1 MRGVL
6 VVHIKRARNLV
17 PRDKN
22 GFSDP
27 YAVVVVHG
35 MRRFRTD
42 VKYANL
48 NPVWDQFGHYSGTLG
63 SFVKSAMIV
72 KLYDYDRLNFNDPLG
87 VAAIDLTP
95 LLEQSKLSARNVPL
109 TGVDHGTIDVAV
121 HFEQTAV
128 NFAYPTPVAA
138 SAFEAIHEAI
148 IDTPSDASWAEHQRD
163 VLLAFLATHKVFTYI
178 TAVWIVAVVVW
189 IILLVLVIPMN
200 LGVVPW
206 DAGAYGLTEGQLK
219 HAWVVCNTVVCSL
232 FTWQRWKALFEG
244 YNIAWLQVSRL
255 TVFECGSIQRS

>member
-1 MRGVL
+1 MSSTFSAPRWSYSERLSRAISPAARKLMRGVL

-138 SAFEAIHEAI
+138 SAFEASFCDEDDI
-148 IDTPSDASWAEHQRD
+148 
-163 VLLAFLATHKVFTYI
+163 
-178 TAVWIVAVVVW
+178 
-189 IILLVLVIPMN
+189 
-200 LGVVPW
+200 G
-206 DAGAYGLTEGQLK
+206 
-219 HAWVVCNTVVCSL
+219 
-232 FTWQRWKALFEG
+232 
-244 YNIAWLQVSRL
+244 
-255 TVFECGSIQRS
+255 